1 MSTTDGGATPLPAAT
16 VVLLRERG
24 ARLEVFMMRRS
35 ASMAFAPGMYVFPGG
50 RLDDADARAEVTG
63 YPVEADAPRASTDA
77 AGMRALVACAVREV
91 REEADVRLRPAD
103 LTLLDH
109 WVTPS
114 MASRRF
120 DVRFF
125 ASAVPAGQDPV
136 GVGTEMDHTLWIEP
150 LAALAEFEVD
160 RMRMLRPTTRVLE
173 LLAAHDRIDDV
184 VATART
190 RRIRPKL
197 PVLGEDPAG
206 DWSIVDHRTG
216 EVLESNVPP
225 PRYWEGMP

>member
-1 MSTTDGGATPLPAAT
+1 MVHPDTGVAPVAAST
-16 VVLLRERG
+16 VVLLREHRE
-24 ARLEVFMMRRS
+24 RLEVFMMRR
-35 ASMAFAPGMYVFPGG
+35 AVTMAFAPGMYVFPGG
-50 RLDDADARAEVTG
+50 RLDAQDADTPVTD
-63 YPVEADAPRASTDA
+63 YPVESDAPRASTDP
-77 AGMRALVACAVREV
+77 AGMRALVACAIREV
-91 REEADVRLRPAD
+91 GEETGVVLGPSD

-125 ASAVPAGQDPV
+125 ASTVPAGQDPI
-136 GVGTEMDHTLWIEP
+136 GVGTEMDHTVWIEP
-150 LAALAEFEVD
+150 LVALAEFEVD
-160 RMRMLRPTTRVLE
+160 RMPMLRPTTRVLE
-173 LLAAHDRIDDV
+173 LLAAHDRVDDV
-184 VATART
+184 IATARA

-197 PVLGEDPAG
+197 PVLGADPAG

-216 EVLESNVPP
+216 EVLESEVPP